1 MERAPASAA
10 EFVICDHTI
19 EFTFRDA
26 KQYWGLEDF
35 MTVTATGVSNAANL
49 SLFMVNLTAVL
60 LTRFREQDPHCSVL
74 DLKAFY
80 RGSKYVTEV
89 LKLLPEPPDDDLMA
103 QLFHQMAQLGRIH
116 PPEPQLRAA

>member
-1 MERAPASAA
+1 MFEGLYGWRS
-10 EFVICDHTI
+10 

-35 MTVTATGVSNAANL
+35 MTVTATGVRNAANL
-49 SLFMVNLTAVL
+49 SLFMVNLSAVL
-60 LTRFREQDPHCSVL
+60 LTRLREQDPQCSVL

-80 RGSKYVTEV
+80 RGSKYVTE
-89 LKLLPEPPDDDLMA
+89 LIKLLPEPPDDDVMA